1 MSSAR
6 GMRDMRGGMR
16 GMRCMKGMRDTR
28 GFYVRLLCG
37 IFDGY
42 MNFHRSSL
50 NS

>member
-1 MSSAR
+1 MSSTG
-6 GMRDMRGGMR
+6 GMRGMRGGMR

-28 GFYVRLLCG
+28 GFYVRFSCG